1 MSLCR
6 STKVSFGSIGEASAT
21 SAASAVKK
29 DERRNVLRSMIVSFR
44 FEVWI
49 DASSL
54 VEKHR
59 SGSGDDRPEDRRG
72 DQ

>member
-1 MSLCR
+1 
-6 STKVSFGSIGEASAT
+6 
-21 SAASAVKK
+21 
-29 DERRNVLRSMIVSFR
+29 MIVSFR

-54 VEKHR
+54 VEKYR
-59 SGSGDDRPEDRRG
+59 SGSGDDRPEDQRG